1 MEDSFSCHQSLWGVV
16 TKMASK
22 PFSPWLSLSRSCCFS
37 LSVTYSHHASKLA
50 SIPFCHTF
58 IICYPLSVS
67 ASDTHTFLFLS
78 YSFSDSFPQAQ
89 DHVGSYVHEDKGV
102 CCIPN
107 CSQQPPR
114 TNKAYLLLWPSL
126 ESKWID
132 GYILPGRIFFLSL
145 SPVWRAVE
153 PQIILCDLLPV
164 KNEDVR
170 GRRVQGQLRTQ
181 TAGRGEDRKHSC
193 KKQKLNE

>member
-22 PFSPWLSLSRSCCFS
+22 PFSPWLYLSRSCCFS

-89 DHVGSYVHEDKGV
+89 DHVGSYVHEDKSV

-145 SPVWRAVE
+145 SCMEGGWAADHPRWFAAREEWRCARSGAFKDNSG
-153 PQIILCDLLPV
+153 LKLLV
-164 KNEDVR
+164 GERTVSTVVR
-170 GRRVQGQLRTQ
+170 NR
-181 TAGRGEDRKHSC
+181 
-193 KKQKLNE
+193 N